1 MNWMLF
7 WYSQTVH
14 SQCSS
19 CCLKKDV
26 TNRGL
31 EMCNEKASRQRWRK
45 GGERG
50 SSVFAMQCPQQDG
63 NTSPSWKEH
72 RGRWKRPMFVLDG
85 ATCDPK
91 TWTLLSKCS
100 VLGMPSVWPGKLQ
113 PRIGI
118 TVILPAHSAK
128 FSQKH
133 AGKAALLESL
143 PLPFICRLSM
153 RALRRGMETSGPSS
167 PSSAQG
173 CQMESCPFRGEH
185 SNRRAAR
192 LSWNVSCASLYNV
205 AALSSSKESK
215 QRNFSSVTSVPPFRH
230 LAGSRRGDL
239 WAYTS
244 LPFLSLPAWKEGT

>member
-1 MNWMLF
+1 MKKPPGRGEERVGSEVHQYLRCSAHSRTATQVQVGKSTEGDGKDPCLCWMG
-7 WYSQTVH
+7 QP
-14 SQCSS
+14 
-19 CCLKKDV
+19 V
-26 TNRGL
+26 TQKP
-31 EMCNEKASRQRWRK
+31 E
-45 GGERG
+45 
-50 SSVFAMQCPQQDG
+50 
-63 NTSPSWKEH
+63 
-72 RGRWKRPMFVLDG
+72 
-85 ATCDPK
+85 
-91 TWTLLSKCS
+91 LLSKCS

-153 RALRRGMETSGPSS
+153 RASRRGMETSGPSS